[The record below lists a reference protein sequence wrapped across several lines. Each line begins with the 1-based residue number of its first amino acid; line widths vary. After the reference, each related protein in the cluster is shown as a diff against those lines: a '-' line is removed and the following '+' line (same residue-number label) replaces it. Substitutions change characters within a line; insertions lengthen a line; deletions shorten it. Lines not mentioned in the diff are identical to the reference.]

1 MNDENESG
9 DGINASGLA
18 AELHRELAATEDLPI
33 ERTAN
38 RWIGEAQAV
47 AREVR
52 DVSSEEVRREG
63 ARDVVRLL
71 SEVDGT
77 ENERADE
84 RVERA
89 RELAERLAQA

>member
-1 MNDENESG
+1 MSDPSGSDE
-9 DGINASGLA
+9 LA

-47 AREVR
+47 ARELREVG
-52 DVSSEEVRREG
+52 SEEARREG

-71 SEVDGT
+71 SEVEGT

-84 RVERA
+84 HVERA
-89 RELAERLAQA
+89 RKIAEELAQA

>member
-1 MNDENESG
+1 MSDPNDPDE
-9 DGINASGLA
+9 LA
-18 AELHRELAATEDLPI
+18 AELYRELAATESLPI

-47 AREVR
+47 AREIR
-52 DVSSEEVRREG
+52 DADSEEVRREG

>member
-1 MNDENESG
+1 MSGNDQ
-9 DGINASGLA
+9 DLA
-18 AELHRELAATEDLPI
+18 AELYRELAATEDLPI

-84 RVERA
+84 HVRRA

>member
-1 MNDENESG
+1 MNDPSDPDE
-9 DGINASGLA
+9 LA

-47 AREVR
+47 ARAIR
-52 DVSSEEVRREG
+52 DAPEEARREG

-84 RVERA
+84 RVARA
-89 RELAERLAQA
+89 RELAAELTQA